1 MRLAALFFRSRR
13 AGYAFAAVAFVA
25 LLALVAGWTVL
36 SRPTTAVEYLAP
48 VLIFAALAA
57 ACVVGAGVGSPFGE
71 AEKTAGFLVPILR
84 LFHLV
89 VLLAGVVGIFLAL
102 SLAWDRPV
110 AAATL
115 VRGLLGLSG
124 LAFLTSLGLGARLC
138 WMLPVVFVAI
148 IPFVGDGP
156 ADRRWAWWAWV
167 DQPSEDPTSWLLAS
181 ALCTAGLVLV
191 CLHGARD
198 PAGGTE

>member
-13 AGYAFAAVAFVA
+13 AGHAFAALAGVA

-36 SRPTTAVEYLAP
+36 SQAPAVVEYLAP

-71 AEKTAGFLVPILR
+71 AEKTSAFLVPILR
-84 LFHLV
+84 FFHLA

-102 SLAWDRPV
+102 SFAWDRPV

-124 LAFLTSLGLGARLC
+124 MAFLTALALGARLS
-138 WMLPVVFVAI
+138 WTLPVVFVAI
-148 IPFVGDGP
+148 IPFVGDGS

-167 DQPSEDPTSWLLAS
+167 DQPPEDSASWLLAS

-191 CLHGARD
+191 CLRGARD
-198 PAGGTE
+198 PAGGVE